1 MKVFKFKGAMLADA
15 AALSDIK
22 NKLNKEQESS
32 VVVVSALKGVM
43 PQLRSLYSQALQK
56 GQGFEEEFK
65 ALKDKHLQMAEKL
78 LSGQKKKE
86 YLEALQFHLNELY
99 DTLNQVAVLKDVSH
113 SLKDYVLSKGDILSS
128 LLFCALFDKA
138 NWHDSRNFII
148 TNNNFGAP
156 EIQWEESCRA
166 AKKEFK
172 EAIEDSPIIAAIK
185 DDEGLKKCLTSESRV
200 IFILYGDI
208 CNIPDIVETVKS
220 SGKIAMVHIDL
231 IAGLSS
237 KEIAVDFIQK
247 YTKADGI
254 ITTKPALIKRAKEL
268 GLYTI
273 LRLFVI
279 DSMAYSNIEHQLR
292 TAKPDLIEVLPALM
306 PKVLA
311 KVCKLSTVPVI
322 AGGLVSDKEDVM
334 ALLQAGVVSISSTN
348 EKIWFL

>member
-1 MKVFKFKGAMLADA
+1 M
-15 AALSDIK
+15 
-22 NKLNKEQESS
+22 
-32 VVVVSALKGVM
+32 
-43 PQLRSLYSQALQK
+43 
-56 GQGFEEEFK
+56 
-65 ALKDKHLQMAEKL
+65 
-78 LSGQKKKE
+78 
-86 YLEALQFHLNELY
+86 
-99 DTLNQVAVLKDVSH
+99 
-113 SLKDYVLSKGDILSS
+113 
-128 LLFCALFDKA
+128 
-138 NWHDSRNFII
+138 
-148 TNNNFGAP
+148 
-156 EIQWEESCRA
+156 
-166 AKKEFK
+166 KKEFK

-220 SGKIAMVHIDL
+220 SGKI
-231 IAGLSS
+231 
-237 KEIAVDFIQK
+237 IQK

>member
-113 SLKDYVLSKGDILSS
+113 PLKDYVLSKGDILSS

-156 EIQWEESCRA
+156 EIQWGRKLPGCE
-166 AKKEFK
+166 
-172 EAIEDSPIIAAIK
+172 
-185 DDEGLKKCLTSESRV
+185 
-200 IFILYGDI
+200 
-208 CNIPDIVETVKS
+208 
-220 SGKIAMVHIDL
+220 
-231 IAGLSS
+231 
-237 KEIAVDFIQK
+237 
-247 YTKADGI
+247 
-254 ITTKPALIKRAKEL
+254 KR
-268 GLYTI
+268 I
-273 LRLFVI
+273 
-279 DSMAYSNIEHQLR
+279 
-292 TAKPDLIEVLPALM
+292 
-306 PKVLA
+306 
-311 KVCKLSTVPVI
+311 
-322 AGGLVSDKEDVM
+322 
-334 ALLQAGVVSISSTN
+334 
-348 EKIWFL
+348 

>member
-1 MKVFKFKGAMLADA
+1 M
-15 AALSDIK
+15 
-22 NKLNKEQESS
+22 
-32 VVVVSALKGVM
+32 
-43 PQLRSLYSQALQK
+43 
-56 GQGFEEEFK
+56 
-65 ALKDKHLQMAEKL
+65 
-78 LSGQKKKE
+78 
-86 YLEALQFHLNELY
+86 
-99 DTLNQVAVLKDVSH
+99 
-113 SLKDYVLSKGDILSS
+113 
-128 LLFCALFDKA
+128 
-138 NWHDSRNFII
+138 
-148 TNNNFGAP
+148 
-156 EIQWEESCRA
+156 
-166 AKKEFK
+166 KKEFK

-247 YTKADGI
+247 YTIADGI

>member
-1 MKVFKFKGAMLADA
+1 M
-15 AALSDIK
+15 K
-22 NKLNKEQESS
+22 NKIKI
-32 VVVVSALKGVM
+32 
-43 PQLRSLYSQALQK
+43 
-56 GQGFEEEFK
+56 
-65 ALKDKHLQMAEKL
+65 
-78 LSGQKKKE
+78 
-86 YLEALQFHLNELY
+86 
-99 DTLNQVAVLKDVSH
+99 
-113 SLKDYVLSKGDILSS
+113 ILI
-128 LLFCALFDKA
+128 L
-138 NWHDSRNFII
+138 II
-148 TNNNFGAP
+148 TIIITSSITAYATYNYL
-156 EIQWEESCRA
+156 
-166 AKKEFK
+166 AK
-172 EAIEDSPIIAAIK
+172 
-185 DDEGLKKCLTSESRV
+185 
-200 IFILYGDI
+200 DI
-208 CNIPDIVETVKS
+208 
-220 SGKIAMVHIDL
+220 
-231 IAGLSS
+231 
-237 KEIAVDFIQK
+237 K

>member
-1 MKVFKFKGAMLADA
+1 M
-15 AALSDIK
+15 
-22 NKLNKEQESS
+22 
-32 VVVVSALKGVM
+32 
-43 PQLRSLYSQALQK
+43 
-56 GQGFEEEFK
+56 
-65 ALKDKHLQMAEKL
+65 
-78 LSGQKKKE
+78 
-86 YLEALQFHLNELY
+86 
-99 DTLNQVAVLKDVSH
+99 
-113 SLKDYVLSKGDILSS
+113 
-128 LLFCALFDKA
+128 
-138 NWHDSRNFII
+138 
-148 TNNNFGAP
+148 
-156 EIQWEESCRA
+156 
-166 AKKEFK
+166 KKEFK

-231 IAGLSS
+231 IAGLR
-237 KEIAVDFIQK
+237 
-247 YTKADGI
+247 ADGI

-306 PKVLA
+306 PKVLS

>member
-1 MKVFKFKGAMLADA
+1 M
-15 AALSDIK
+15 
-22 NKLNKEQESS
+22 
-32 VVVVSALKGVM
+32 
-43 PQLRSLYSQALQK
+43 
-56 GQGFEEEFK
+56 
-65 ALKDKHLQMAEKL
+65 
-78 LSGQKKKE
+78 
-86 YLEALQFHLNELY
+86 
-99 DTLNQVAVLKDVSH
+99 
-113 SLKDYVLSKGDILSS
+113 
-128 LLFCALFDKA
+128 
-138 NWHDSRNFII
+138 
-148 TNNNFGAP
+148 
-156 EIQWEESCRA
+156 
-166 AKKEFK
+166 KKEFK

-200 IFILYGDI
+200 IFILYGYT

-268 GLYTI
+268 GLSTI
-273 LRLFVI
+273 LRMFVI
-279 DSMAYSNIEHQLR
+279 DSMASSNIEHQLR

>member
-1 MKVFKFKGAMLADA
+1 M
-15 AALSDIK
+15 
-22 NKLNKEQESS
+22 
-32 VVVVSALKGVM
+32 
-43 PQLRSLYSQALQK
+43 
-56 GQGFEEEFK
+56 
-65 ALKDKHLQMAEKL
+65 
-78 LSGQKKKE
+78 
-86 YLEALQFHLNELY
+86 
-99 DTLNQVAVLKDVSH
+99 
-113 SLKDYVLSKGDILSS
+113 
-128 LLFCALFDKA
+128 
-138 NWHDSRNFII
+138 
-148 TNNNFGAP
+148 
-156 EIQWEESCRA
+156 
-166 AKKEFK
+166 KKEFK

-247 YTKADGI
+247 YTRADGI

-322 AGGLVSDKEDVM
+322 AGGQTSPYSHNTFTHKN
-334 ALLQAGVVSISSTN
+334 AITISASGAYAGFVAYHKKKILGLRLFYCTG
-348 EKIWFL
+348 KIWGRYTVSFF